1 MAKTTGLTSGEQEI
15 MKAIGTISEEGGLVT
30 TAAIRKKLFEWRGEK
45 VYSQAIYAQVTH
57 LEEKGFARM
66 ERREGSSRVTIVP
79 LADKEEYV
87 RKQAAY
93 WVDYWNK
100 SGAGYAMA
108 ALSGGGSLTKE
119 EKEEL
124 RRYLDELD

>member
-1 MAKTTGLTSGEQEI
+1 MAKITGLTGSEQEI
-15 MKAIGTISEEGGLVT
+15 MKAIWTISEKGESVT

-45 VYSQAIYAQVTH
+45 VYSQAIYAHVTH

-66 ERREGSSRVTIVP
+66 ERKEGATRVSIVP
-79 LADKEEYV
+79 LVDKETYV
-87 RKQAAY
+87 RQQAAY
-93 WVDYWNK
+93 WADYWDK
-100 SGAGYAMA
+100 SSTDYAMA

>member
-1 MAKTTGLTSGEQEI
+1 M
-15 MKAIGTISEEGGLVT
+15 
-30 TAAIRKKLFEWRGEK
+30 
-45 VYSQAIYAQVTH
+45 TH

-108 ALSGGGSLTKE
+108 ALSGGGSLAKGKKE
-119 EKEEL
+119 EM
-124 RRYLDELD
+124 RRDLDEPD

>member
-1 MAKTTGLTSGEQEI
+1 MAKTTGLTGGEQEI
-15 MKAIGTISEEGGLVT
+15 MKAIWKISEEGGPVT
-30 TAAIRKKLFEWRGEK
+30 TSAIRKKLFEWRGEK
-45 VYSQAIYAQVTH
+45 VYSQAIYAQVSH

-66 ERREGSSRVTIVP
+66 ERKEGSSRVIIVP

-93 WVDYWNK
+93 WADYWEK
-100 SGAGYAMA
+100 SGAGYAIA